1 MAELGIFPKEMLEGS
16 NFSLETIASKLTYFQ
31 EQLHLNHWQTKSYSE
46 HKALGEL
53 YEYVQSFKD
62 DVIEKLMGYMNKTIG
77 VYKFETLSTPDS
89 MFLVNDLQN
98 WSYKLYEWAGSQKYC
113 DVENMAQELSGQ
125 AAKTKYLLKL
135 S

>member
-31 EQLHLNHWQTKSYSE
+31 EQLHLSHWQTKSYAQ

-53 YEYVQSFKD
+53 YEYIQSFKD
-62 DVIEKLMGYMNKTIG
+62 DVIEKLMGYMNRTIG
-77 VYKFETLSTPDS
+77 VYKLEPLSTPDS
-89 MFLVNDLQN
+89 MVLVNEIQN
-98 WSYKLYEWAGSQKYC
+98 WSYKLYEWAGAQKYC

-125 AAKTKYLLKL
+125 SAKTKYLLKL